1 MQSKKTSFPN
11 VWDIVEKFKLRCLKR
26 RWKTCEHEDLV
37 NAEGKYNYL
46 IWTRRIHIDTFKKV
60 SAKSHQYIKEGNSY
74 KKVNISYLAWI
85 SQETVSEDV
94 MENLLKNPSL
104 LSKVA
109 LYDISP
115 IYEGQPTCLKINET
129 ESMVFQEFERFLKE
143 YGISC
148 KVVGKTTNWLANRD
162 TSRLLPKN

>member
-11 VWDIVEKFKLRCLKR
+11 VWDIVEKFKLICLKR
-26 RWKTCEHEDLV
+26 RWKTSEHHDMV

-46 IWTRRIHIDTFKKV
+46 IWTRRIHLDTFKKV
-60 SAKSHQYIKEGNSY
+60 SANSNQFIREGDSY

-85 SQETVSEDV
+85 SQETVSENV
-94 MENLLKNPSL
+94 WENLLKNPSL

-115 IYEGQPTCLKINET
+115 IYEGQHTCLKINET
-129 ESMVFQEFERFLKE
+129 ESTVFQEFERFLKE

-148 KVVGKTTNWLANRD
+148 KAVCKTTDWL
-162 TSRLLPKN
+162 TSRDASKLLPKD